1 MIVSELTDISRGSER
16 LCVDANWYSVCIL
29 ACVCDFIYIVPLFLS
44 VPVFLSTFIIQKSV
58 FIFFF
63 NYALHFGKKFYRSY
77 CCTAEN
83 VYPILDFMLNCQ
95 IEMINLLTQKN
106 LISVE
111 LDN

>member
-58 FIFFF
+58 FIFFLIMLYILER
-63 NYALHFGKKFYRSY
+63 NSIEVIVALQKMLPYFRFY
-77 CCTAEN
+77 
-83 VYPILDFMLNCQ
+83 VKLPD
-95 IEMINLLTQKN
+95 
-106 LISVE
+106 
-111 LDN
+111 

>member
-58 FIFFF
+58 FIFFLIMLYILER
-63 NYALHFGKKFYRSY
+63 NSIEVIVALQKMF
-77 CCTAEN
+77 
-83 VYPILDFMLNCQ
+83 ILF
-95 IEMINLLTQKN
+95 
-106 LISVE
+106 
-111 LDN
+111 

>member
-58 FIFFF
+58 FIFFLIMLYILER
-63 NYALHFGKKFYRSY
+63 NSIEVIVALQKMLPYFRFYVKLPDW
-77 CCTAEN
+77 N
-83 VYPILDFMLNCQ
+83 D
-95 IEMINLLTQKN
+95 
-106 LISVE
+106 
-111 LDN
+111 